1 MKYKL
6 AIFDMDGTTLNTLED
21 LAGSLNYALRQF
33 GFPERTVDEVRSFVG
48 NGVRLLVERGV
59 PAGCLADET
68 EQVYEAFSRH
78 YMVHCCDRT
87 KPYDGILEILKTL
100 RGNGVLAAVV
110 SNKPDGAVQELC
122 TRYFENLFQVS
133 VGEREGVKKKPAP
146 DSVNEVL
153 RQLAIQ
159 KEDAVYIGDS
169 EVDIMTAKNAGMD
182 CISVEWG
189 FKDRMFLVE
198 NGAERIVSS
207 PAELA
212 EMIL

>member
-6 AIFDMDGTTLNTLED
+6 AVFDMDGTTLNTLED

-59 PAGCLADET
+59 PEGCSDVET
-68 EQVYEAFSRH
+68 EQVYEAFSSH
-78 YMVHCCDRT
+78 YMVHCCDST
-87 KPYDGILEILKTL
+87 KPYDGIPEVLAAL
-100 RGNGVLAAVV
+100 RENGVLTAVV

-122 TRYFENLFQVS
+122 AKYFANLFQVS
-133 VGEREGVKKKPAP
+133 VGEREGVRKKPCP

-153 RQLAIQ
+153 RQLNIR
-159 KEDAVYIGDS
+159 KEEAVYIGDS

-189 FKDRMFLVE
+189 FKDQTFLKE
-198 NGAERIVSS
+198 NGAEIIVSS
-207 PAELA
+207 PAELTDI
-212 EMIL
+212 IL